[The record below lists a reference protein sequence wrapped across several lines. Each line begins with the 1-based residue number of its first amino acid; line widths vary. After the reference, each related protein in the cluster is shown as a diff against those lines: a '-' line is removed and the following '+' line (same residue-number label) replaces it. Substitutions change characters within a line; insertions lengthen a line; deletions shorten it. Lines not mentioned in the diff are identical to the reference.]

1 MGDLVSGEHF
11 KAKLFRQFQAIPDSN
26 GVDMIKEFKGYSFS
40 VLMDNDLDPN
50 RLRSWTKMN
59 KYMHQDG
66 DTAFNDDVR
75 DAQPC
80 VST

>member
-1 MGDLVSGEHF
+1 
-11 KAKLFRQFQAIPDSN
+11 
-26 GVDMIKEFKGYSFS
+26 MIKEFKGYSFS